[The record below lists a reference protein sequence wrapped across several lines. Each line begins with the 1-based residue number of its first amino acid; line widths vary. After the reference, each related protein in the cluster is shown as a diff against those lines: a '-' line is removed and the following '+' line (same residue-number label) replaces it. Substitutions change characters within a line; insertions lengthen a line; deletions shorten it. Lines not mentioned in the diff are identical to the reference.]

1 MLAVLL
7 NSKKYCIIKHMAS
20 VSKNIFW
27 LSFSRILAIGLL
39 ALAYLFLFRYLG
51 TYGTGQHQFVLSFV
65 SIFGII
71 IDFGVQQYIIKKMS
85 EEPDRQKEYFHN
97 FLVIETVLVCIVYAA
112 LATVAY
118 LSNFEPVV
126 FKAILVAGIGTAS
139 IGLTYP
145 FLAVMSANADLKK
158 VALINFLN
166 SLINA
171 GFIFTAIIFDKYI
184 VFLVSGQLVFGLTA
198 FTLYYQFVKKHIGQP
213 QIFSAFKFFK
223 WEIVKPILYASLPFA
238 LLVGFSTIYNR
249 IDTVLIYKFLGPDQ
263 TGLYSSA
270 YRLFDLIGF
279 FPAVVS
285 FSLYPIFAGLMA
297 RNSIIEVRSVIEKY
311 FRFMVAI
318 ALPVGVGGS
327 LLALQIISVLAG
339 NKFISAAPILA
350 ILVWA
355 PTFLI
360 IYVVANSLVIS
371 QLTKFAVIITSL
383 NMVFNVTAN
392 LIFLPIYG
400 IKAAAIITVISEGI
414 QAIFYIYFV
423 QTKITRFKITA
434 FLWQPAIASA
444 VMGVVIYFV
453 RDLKFLTFSE
463 GSILASLS
471 ELITLV
477 LLGSVVYV
485 SVLILLRFFKTE
497 DLAFVKSFLFPAKL

>member
-1 MLAVLL
+1 M
-7 NSKKYCIIKHMAS
+7 SS

-27 LSFSRILAIGLL
+27 LSFSRILAIVLL

-65 SIFGII
+65 TIFGII

-85 EEPDRQKEYFHN
+85 EEPNRQKEYFHN
-97 FLVIETVLVCIVYAA
+97 FLAIEVVLVCIVYTV

-118 LSNFEPVV
+118 LSKFEPVV
-126 FKAILVAGIGTAS
+126 FKAILVSGIGTAS

-166 SLINA
+166 SFINA
-171 GFIFTAIIFDKYI
+171 SFIFTAIIFHKYI
-184 VFLVSGQLVFGLTA
+184 VFIVFGQLVFGLTA
-198 FTLYYQFVKKHIGQP
+198 FTLYYQFVKKHIGEP
-213 QIFSAFKFFK
+213 QIFSAFKVFK

-297 RNSIIEVRSVIEKY
+297 RNALGEVRSVIEKY

-339 NKFISAAPILA
+339 KNFISAAPVLA

-371 QLTKFAVIITSL
+371 QLTKFAVIITSV

-400 IKAAAIITVISEGI
+400 IKAAALITVISEAI
-414 QAIFYIYFV
+414 QAIFYIYFI
-423 QTKITRFKITA
+423 QTKITKFKVVN
-434 FLWQPAIASA
+434 FLWQPIIAS
-444 VMGVVIYFV
+444 VIMGTAIYFV
-453 RDLKFLTFSE
+453 RDYKLSVFSN
-463 GSILASLS
+463 GSLLASLG
-471 ELITLV
+471 ELIWLV
-477 LLGSVVYV
+477 LIGAVVYIV
-485 SVLILLRFFKTE
+485 ALGLLRFFKSE
-497 DLAFVKSFLFPAKL
+497 DLKFVKSFLFPVKS